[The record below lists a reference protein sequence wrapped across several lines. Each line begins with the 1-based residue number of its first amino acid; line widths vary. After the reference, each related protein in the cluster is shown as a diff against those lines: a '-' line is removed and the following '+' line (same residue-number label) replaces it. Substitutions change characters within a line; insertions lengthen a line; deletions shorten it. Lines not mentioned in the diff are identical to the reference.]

1 MKEKISTLL
10 DDELDIKSSSH
21 TVSEIIKDKR
31 LREHF
36 ETYQLIRDAMKN
48 ELSDATLSSQSILD
62 AIDKEPIQ
70 IQFNQQKKLS
80 DVMAISSPDRM
91 SWRIAAS
98 FIAVLFVGAMIT
110 MNSLRVDTSNAVE
123 IAQDIPNEYIEA
135 HQMLAPTN
143 VALYVDQEAK

>member
-10 DDELDIKSSSH
+10 DDELDIKSTSH
-21 TVSEIIKDKR
+21 TVSEIMKDKR
-31 LREHF
+31 LRERF
-36 ETYQLIRDAMKN
+36 EAYQLIRDAMKN

-70 IQFNQQKKLS
+70 IQFDKHKKLS
-80 DVMAISSPDRM
+80 DVIAISNPDWM
-91 SWRIAAS
+91 SWPIAAS

-110 MNSLRVDTSNAVE
+110 MNPFQLKSSNAIE
-123 IAQDIPNEYIEA
+123 IAEDIPNEYIEA

-143 VALYVDQEAK
+143 VALYVETQAK